1 MSGVDRMN
9 SQQRLPHLLALDTSN
24 QYCSV
29 ALQWDGRIQAQHEW
43 SEQKHSQMIL
53 PMVRALMGVQ
63 NADFADLDAIVVG
76 IGPGGFT
83 GVRLAVAVAQGL
95 AFAAQKPVL
104 AYSSLAAMALA
115 GLRQTTVTQIVIA
128 MDARMQQV
136 YWAHYERREGE
147 LITRVE
153 PSLDDVAVF
162 VDRLNLIDAPC
173 VLVGNAIEAFD
184 VIQQAIMQ
192 ANDRVPL
199 RVAEIDHSAPHA
211 ADFAPLVNRLWS
223 NGAWQ
228 AGVVLRPE
236 QVQPLYVRDKVAK
249 TIAEREAEHA
259 VTQVLAHE

>member
-1 MSGVDRMN
+1 MHHAE
-9 SQQRLPHLLALDTSN
+9 RLPNVLLLDTSN

-29 ALQWDGRIQAQHEW
+29 ALQWRGQLTARHEW

-53 PMVRALMGVQ
+53 PMVRELLAAQ
-63 NADFADLDAIVVG
+63 QATFADLDAIAVG
-76 IGPGGFT
+76 VGPGGFT
-83 GVRLAVAVAQGL
+83 GVRLAVSVAQGL
-95 AFAAQKPVL
+95 AFAAHKPVL
-104 AYSSLAAMALA
+104 AFSSLAALAVA
-115 GLRQTTVTQIVIA
+115 GLSHSAETQIIVA

-136 YWAHYERREGE
+136 YWAHYEWREGE
-147 LITRVE
+147 LIARVE

-162 VDRLNLIDAPC
+162 VDRLNLIDTPC

-228 AGVVLRPE
+228 AGVALRPE

-259 VTQVLAHE
+259 AKQVAHE

>member
-1 MSGVDRMN
+1 MHHAEH
-9 SQQRLPHLLALDTSN
+9 LPNVLLLDTSN

-29 ALQWDGRIQAQHEW
+29 ALQWRGQLTARHEW

-53 PMVRALMGVQ
+53 PMVRELLAAQ
-63 NADFADLDAIVVG
+63 QATFADLDAIAVG
-76 IGPGGFT
+76 VGPGGFT
-83 GVRLAVAVAQGL
+83 GVRLAVSVAQGL
-95 AFAAQKPVL
+95 AFAAHKPVL
-104 AYSSLAAMALA
+104 ALSSLAALAVA
-115 GLRQTTVTQIVIA
+115 GLSHSAETQIVVA

-136 YWAHYERREGE
+136 YWAHYEWREGE
-147 LITRVE
+147 LIARVE

-162 VDRLNLIDAPC
+162 VDRLNLIDTPC

-211 ADFAPLVNRLWS
+211 ADFAPLVNHAWN
-223 NGAWQ
+223 NGAWR
-228 AGVVLRPE
+228 AGVALRPE

-259 VTQVLAHE
+259 AKQVAHE

>member
-1 MSGVDRMN
+1 M
-9 SQQRLPHLLALDTSN
+9 
-24 QYCSV
+24 
-29 ALQWDGRIQAQHEW
+29 
-43 SEQKHSQMIL
+43 
-53 PMVRALMGVQ
+53 
-63 NADFADLDAIVVG
+63 
-76 IGPGGFT
+76 
-83 GVRLAVAVAQGL
+83 
-95 AFAAQKPVL
+95 
-104 AYSSLAAMALA
+104 
-115 GLRQTTVTQIVIA
+115 
-128 MDARMQQV
+128 
-136 YWAHYERREGE
+136 
-147 LITRVE
+147 
-153 PSLDDVAVF
+153 AVF

-228 AGVVLRPE
+228 AGVALCPE

>member
-1 MSGVDRMN
+1 MN
-9 SQQRLPHLLALDTSN
+9 
-24 QYCSV
+24 
-29 ALQWDGRIQAQHEW
+29 
-43 SEQKHSQMIL
+43 
-53 PMVRALMGVQ
+53 
-63 NADFADLDAIVVG
+63 
-76 IGPGGFT
+76 
-83 GVRLAVAVAQGL
+83 
-95 AFAAQKPVL
+95 KPVL
-104 AYSSLAAMALA
+104 AHSSLEAMAVAAFAL
-115 GLRQTTVTQIVIA
+115 GYLEVIVG

-136 YWAHYERREGE
+136 YWAHYEWREGE
-147 LITRVE
+147 LIARVE

-184 VIQQAIMQ
+184 DIQQVIMQ
-192 ANDRVPL
+192 ANNRVSL

>member
-1 MSGVDRMN
+1 MKVVERMHHAEH
-9 SQQRLPHLLALDTSN
+9 LPNVLLLDTSN

-29 ALQWDGRIQAQHEW
+29 ALQWRGQLTARHEW

-53 PMVRALMGVQ
+53 PMVRELLAAQ
-63 NADFADLDAIVVG
+63 QATFADLDAIAVG
-76 IGPGGFT
+76 VGPGGFT
-83 GVRLAVAVAQGL
+83 GVRLAVSVAQGL
-95 AFAAQKPVL
+95 AFAAHKPVL
-104 AYSSLAAMALA
+104 ALSSLAALAVA
-115 GLRQTTVTQIVIA
+115 GLSHSAETQIIVA

-136 YWAHYERREGE
+136 YWAHYEWREGE
-147 LITRVE
+147 LIARVE

-162 VDRLNLIDAPC
+162 VDRLNLIDTPC

-259 VTQVLAHE
+259 VTQVLANE

>member
-1 MSGVDRMN
+1 MGAIAVGV
-9 SQQRLPHLLALDTSN
+9 
-24 QYCSV
+24 
-29 ALQWDGRIQAQHEW
+29 
-43 SEQKHSQMIL
+43 
-53 PMVRALMGVQ
+53 
-63 NADFADLDAIVVG
+63 
-76 IGPGGFT
+76 GPGGFT
-83 GVRLAVAVAQGL
+83 GVRLAVSVAQGL
-95 AFAAQKPVL
+95 AFAAHKPVL
-104 AYSSLAAMALA
+104 ALSSLAALAVA
-115 GLRQTTVTQIVIA
+115 GLSHSAETQIIVA

-162 VDRLNLIDAPC
+162 VDRLNLIDVPC

>member
-1 MSGVDRMN
+1 MHHAE
-9 SQQRLPHLLALDTSN
+9 RLPNVLLLDTSN

-29 ALQWDGRIQAQHEW
+29 ALQWRGQLTARHEW

-53 PMVRALMGVQ
+53 PMVRELLAAQ
-63 NADFADLDAIVVG
+63 QADFTDLDAIVVG

-83 GVRLAVAVAQGL
+83 GVRLAVSVAQGL
-95 AFAAQKPVL
+95 AFAAHKPVL
-104 AYSSLAAMALA
+104 AFSSLAALAVA
-115 GLRQTTVTQIVIA
+115 GLSHSAETQVIVA

-162 VDRLNLIDAPC
+162 VDRLNLIDASC

-228 AGVVLRPE
+228 AGVALRPE

>member
-1 MSGVDRMN
+1 MKGVERMHHAE
-9 SQQRLPHLLALDTSN
+9 RLPNVLLLDTSN

-29 ALQWDGRIQAQHEW
+29 ALQWRGQLTARHEW

-53 PMVRALMGVQ
+53 PMVRELLAAQ
-63 NADFADLDAIVVG
+63 QADFTDLDAIVVG

-83 GVRLAVAVAQGL
+83 GVRLAVSVAQGL
-95 AFAAQKPVL
+95 AFAAHKPVL
-104 AYSSLAAMALA
+104 AFSSLAALAVA
-115 GLRQTTVTQIVIA
+115 GLSHNAETQIIVA

-136 YWAHYERREGE
+136 YWAHYEWREGE
-147 LITRVE
+147 LIARVE

-184 VIQQAIMQ
+184 DIQQVIMQ
-192 ANDRVPL
+192 ANNRVSL

-228 AGVVLRPE
+228 AGVALRPE

-259 VTQVLAHE
+259 AKQVAHE

>member
-1 MSGVDRMN
+1 MKVVERMHHAE
-9 SQQRLPHLLALDTSN
+9 RLPNVLLLDTSN

-29 ALQWDGRIQAQHEW
+29 ALQWRGQLTARHEW

-53 PMVRALMGVQ
+53 PMVRELLAAQ
-63 NADFADLDAIVVG
+63 QATFADLDAIAVG
-76 IGPGGFT
+76 VGPGGFT
-83 GVRLAVAVAQGL
+83 GVRLAVSVAQGL
-95 AFAAQKPVL
+95 AFAAHKPVL
-104 AYSSLAAMALA
+104 AFSSLAALAVA
-115 GLRQTTVTQIVIA
+115 GLSHSAETQIIVA

-249 TIAEREAEHA
+249 TTAER
-259 VTQVLAHE
+259 LADGGVR

>member
-1 MSGVDRMN
+1 MKVVERMHHAE
-9 SQQRLPHLLALDTSN
+9 RLPNVLLLDTSN

-29 ALQWDGRIQAQHEW
+29 ALQWRGQLTARHEW

-53 PMVRALMGVQ
+53 PMVRELLAAQ
-63 NADFADLDAIVVG
+63 QADFTDLDAIAVG
-76 IGPGGFT
+76 VGPGGFT
-83 GVRLAVAVAQGL
+83 GVRLAVSVAQGL
-95 AFAAQKPVL
+95 AFAAHKPVL
-104 AYSSLAAMALA
+104 AFSSLAALAVA
-115 GLRQTTVTQIVIA
+115 GLSHSAETQIVVA

-147 LITRVE
+147 LIARVE

-162 VDRLNLIDAPC
+162 VDRLNLIDTPC

>member
-1 MSGVDRMN
+1 MHHAE
-9 SQQRLPHLLALDTSN
+9 RLPNVLLLDTSN

-29 ALQWDGRIQAQHEW
+29 ALQWRGQLTARHEW

-53 PMVRALMGVQ
+53 PMVRELLAAQ
-63 NADFADLDAIVVG
+63 QADFTDLDAIAVG
-76 IGPGGFT
+76 VGPGGFT
-83 GVRLAVAVAQGL
+83 GVRLAVSVAQGL
-95 AFAAQKPVL
+95 AFAAHKPVL
-104 AYSSLAAMALA
+104 AFSSLAALAVA
-115 GLRQTTVTQIVIA
+115 GLSHSAETQIIVA

-136 YWAHYERREGE
+136 YWAHYEWREGE
-147 LITRVE
+147 LIARVE

>member
-1 MSGVDRMN
+1 MHHAE
-9 SQQRLPHLLALDTSN
+9 RLPNVLLLDTSN

-29 ALQWDGRIQAQHEW
+29 ALQWRGQLTARHEW

-53 PMVRALMGVQ
+53 PMVRELLAAQ
-63 NADFADLDAIVVG
+63 QADFTDLDAIVVG

-83 GVRLAVAVAQGL
+83 GVRLAVSVAQGL
-95 AFAAQKPVL
+95 AFAAHKPVL
-104 AYSSLAAMALA
+104 AFSSLAALAVA
-115 GLRQTTVTQIVIA
+115 GLSHSAETQVIVA

-162 VDRLNLIDAPC
+162 VDRLNLIDASC